1 VAHPGNDGVKY
12 PVEIVKGVEHPI
24 IDGLPDFEVS
34 SEQYYLHVDP
44 GVKVL
49 ATTPFPTPG
58 ADGPHVQNPCQMP
71 VVFTKWYGAGK
82 VFYNALGHH
91 RDVLEKPEPRELM
104 RRGFL
109 WAAKA

>member
-1 VAHPGNDGVKY
+1 VKY
-12 PVEIVKGVEHPI
+12 QVEIVRSASHPI
-24 IDGLPDFEVS
+24 TDGLPDFEVV

-44 GVKVL
+44 GVQVL
-49 ATTPFPTPG
+49 ASTRFPAPG
-58 ADGPHVQNPCQMP
+58 VEGPHTKNPCQMP
-71 VVFTKWYGAGK
+71 VVFTKWYGNGK

-109 WAAKA
+109 WASKD